1 VSQSNPLD
9 RRDFLL
15 RAAKAGAA
23 IVAAG
28 GAGLWLH
35 DRKGPSANI
44 VSETVSLPDFSRR
57 WAASNGSSN
66 PATAWF

>member
-1 VSQSNPLD
+1 MSHSSQLD
-9 RRDFLL
+9 RRDFLM

-28 GAGLWLH
+28 GVGLWLH

-44 VSETVSLPDFSRR
+44 VSETVSLPDFSLP
-57 WAASNGSSN
+57 S
-66 PATAWF
+66 T

>member
-1 VSQSNPLD
+1 VSSSNPLD

-35 DRKGPSANI
+35 DRKGPSASI
-44 VSETVSLPDFSRR
+44 VRR
-57 WAASNGSSN
+57 WYPCRIFTAVRRAEDEHHHR
-66 PATAWF
+66 ATA